1 MRTQEKHAT
10 RFRSIQTSLI
20 FVIVPA
26 VIISMAVLSLMGYL
40 SSKAIIQTSAG
51 NEMSQCLSVAMGSI
65 EMSLSNNRMVAET
78 MARGVEAVQRQAV
91 KGEQTASDWDAAAYQ
106 EILTSFVGSNPETFG
121 GGIWFEPYQY
131 RPEQRYFSPYCM
143 RQNGAVTYVDN
154 YSLGEGVYYT
164 DQDWYTNAA
173 NTTQKSVWSAP
184 YYDEF
189 AQISMVTSSAPI
201 YDETGRLLGVATAD
215 IDLTQ
220 MQQMVLSLD
229 VVANGRAFLI
239 DVILGYTLQT
249 RTAGEAPVR
258 QIFEDDNPS
267 FAALGRQ
274 ILSQQEGSGSY
285 TADGQ
290 TYLAWYRQIPDS
302 GWYIVTTASEQELMA
317 DAHTLGITLSI
328 LCAVFAALLFFIL
341 LAYLRRSIV
350 RPLHT
355 LQATTQKIA
364 DGNLSVEIP
373 RNSKYEFGSVS
384 LSLEQMV
391 ERLRLYIDYISEIS
405 AVLTQM
411 ADGDF
416 SFALQHDYA
425 GEFSSIKE
433 GLLNTRGR
441 VSDAL
446 KSIAS
451 SADQVSSGAEQIAIS
466 AQSQAQGATEQAS
479 SVQQLAAM
487 MSEMEHDVDLNTE
500 KITEVNQKMQE
511 VSQEVQEG
519 GRKMERM
526 LTAMDEITSTSNEI
540 GQIVKNIEDIAFQT
554 NILALNAA
562 VEAARAG
569 SAGKGFAVVADEV
582 RSLAG
587 KTAAASKETAEL
599 IANALSVV
607 EKGKAL
613 ADETA
618 ASFRLVT
625 QGVTLASD
633 SAQVIS
639 ELSQQQKSS
648 IHQAKAG
655 FDQISS
661 VVQTSSA
668 TAEESAAASEELSG
682 QAELLREQAAKFR
695 LHTEEL

>member
-1 MRTQEKHAT
+1 MRTQEKRAT
-10 RFRSIQTSLI
+10 RFRSIQTSLL

-51 NEMSQCLSVAMGSI
+51 TEMSQCLSVAMGSI

-78 MARGVEAVQRQAV
+78 MARGVEAIQRQAV
-91 KGEQTASDWDAAAYQ
+91 KGDQTASDWDAAAYQ

-239 DVILGYTLQT
+239 DDTGVYIADEDSEKLLSANIL
-249 RTAGEAPVR
+249 
-258 QIFEDDNPS
+258 EDDNPS
-267 FAALGRQ
+267 FAAL
-274 ILSQQEGSGSY
+274 
-285 TADGQ
+285 
-290 TYLAWYRQIPDS
+290 

-373 RNSKYEFGSVS
+373 RNSKYEFGAVS

-682 QAELLREQAAKFR
+682 QAELLKEQAAKFR